1 MPRRILFNRNA
12 SPEKEQRPTAG
23 LRFIIELKR
32 YGQRNDWAKRWPAFF
47 AQSFL
52 CLNTV
57 CFSNAAL
64 TVRLPKFMSLAMQ
77 LALEKESYPL
87 PLEVLVRRIATA
99 EHIGHEVHDLIL
111 GQQAQ

>member
-12 SPEKEQRPTAG
+12 SPEKEQRPAAG
-23 LRFIIELKR
+23 LRLIIELKR
-32 YGQRNDWAKRWPAFF
+32 YGQK
-47 AQSFL
+47 
-52 CLNTV
+52 TV
-57 CFSNAAL
+57 CFSNSAL

-87 PLEVLVRRIATA
+87 PLEVLVRRIAAA
-99 EHIGHEVHDLIL
+99 EHIGHQVHDLIL

>member
-23 LRFIIELKR
+23 LRLIIELKR
-32 YGQRNDWAKRWPAFF
+32 YGQRNDWANRWPAFF

-57 CFSNAAL
+57 CFSNAGL
-64 TVRLPKFMSLAMQ
+64 TVRLHLKKNPTRYRLKYS
-77 LALEKESYPL
+77 
-87 PLEVLVRRIATA
+87 
-99 EHIGHEVHDLIL
+99 
-111 GQQAQ
+111 